1 MRRPF
6 FSHLIA
12 ASTYAGAAFLFGVA
26 LGERGELGAVQQ
38 VFRAVIPIATIVLAI
53 VSRQGRLQVAATG
66 IAMLAGLLLG
76 QQQFARAW
84 DDCAQR
90 APIVRTALVDWH
102 ARTGSYPSRLEEL
115 PLRTP
120 CRGGFRG
127 TILHYLSNER
137 GFRLW
142 YGDDRR
148 LVVATDR
155 APFTASGKS
164 SAPPPK

>member
-1 MRRPF
+1 LRGTL
-6 FSHLIA
+6 SHLIA
-12 ASTYAGAAFLFGVA
+12 ASAYAGAALLFGVL

-38 VFRAVIPIATIVLAI
+38 LFRAVIPIATVALTV

-66 IAMLAGLLLG
+66 VAMLAGLLLG

-84 DDCAQR
+84 DDCTQR
-90 APIVRTALVDWH
+90 APIVRDALFDWH
-102 ARTGSYPSRLEEL
+102 VRTGSYPSRLEEL
-115 PLRTP
+115 PLGIP

-137 GFRLW
+137 GFRLS

-155 APFTASGKS
+155 TPFTASGKS